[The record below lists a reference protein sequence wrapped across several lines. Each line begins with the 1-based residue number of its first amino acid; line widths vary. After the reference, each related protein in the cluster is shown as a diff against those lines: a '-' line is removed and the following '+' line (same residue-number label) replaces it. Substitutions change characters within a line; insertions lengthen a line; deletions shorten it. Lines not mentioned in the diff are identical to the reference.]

1 MTPYDDWKTTDPAA
15 ERTDPAPDP
24 APEPYPLWHFLS
36 DDWEWEYWVTDSTE
50 VDNLLEQFAQ
60 RAQPYTLTQSL
71 VTGS

>member
-1 MTPYDDWKTTDPAA
+1 MTPHDAWKTTDPAA
-15 ERTDPAPDP
+15 ERTDS

-60 RAQPYTLTQSL
+60 RAQPYTVTQTL
-71 VTGS
+71 VTDSPIG